1 MTRAAAVLSLL
12 ALAGCRMEMTQQP
25 RMDTYARTTA
35 WPDQAT
41 ARPLPEGV
49 VARGDLERE
58 AAMRIQPPVTPEL
71 LARGQERF
79 TIYCEPC
86 HGATGEGN
94 GMIVQ
99 RGFPRP
105 PSYHTQRLRA
115 APAQHFFDVITKGY
129 GVMYAYAD
137 RVAPADRWA
146 ITAYIRALQ
155 LSHYAALAEVP
166 EAREHLP

>member
-1 MTRAAAVLSLL
+1 VIRAAVLLTPL
-12 ALAGCRMEMTQQP
+12 ALPGCRMEMTQQP

-35 WPDQAT
+35 WPGGTT
-41 ARPLPEGV
+41 ARPLPDGV
-49 VARGDLERE
+49 VARGDLEHE
-58 AAMRIQPPVTPEL
+58 AAMRNPPLVTAAL

-94 GMIVQ
+94 GTIVQ

-115 APAQHFFDVITKGY
+115 APAQHFFDVITRGY
-129 GVMYAYAD
+129 GVMYSYAD

-146 ITAYIRALQ
+146 IAAYIRALQ
-155 LSHYAALAEVP
+155 LSHYATLADVP
-166 EAREHLP
+166 EAKDHLP